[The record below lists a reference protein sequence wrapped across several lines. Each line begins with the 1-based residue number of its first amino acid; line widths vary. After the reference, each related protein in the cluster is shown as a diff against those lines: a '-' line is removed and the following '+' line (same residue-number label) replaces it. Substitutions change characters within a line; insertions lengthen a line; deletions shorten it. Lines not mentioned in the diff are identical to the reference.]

1 MQMLQDDTQRSD
13 LMLAKEGGQI
23 EGGGQGHNSKG
34 IAVVESELILEL
46 ILEIFEALP
55 SSSSLHRLTRYAV
68 WALHSNRFIRI
79 QSPEAYSYPHTIPA
93 YPQDGN
99 ALSVTLSTQLTHGQ
113 MERRDARTRPHV
125 EE

>member
-1 MQMLQDDTQRSD
+1 MLYAARVTMPRGYYADATRRYTS
-13 LMLAKEGGQI
+13 
-23 EGGGQGHNSKG
+23 
-34 IAVVESELILEL
+34 ESELILEL

-79 QSPEAYSYPHTIPA
+79 QSPEAYSYPRTYSVPRGILIPA

>member
-1 MQMLQDDTQRSD
+1 MLQDDTQRSD

-68 WALHSNRFIRI
+68 WALHSTRFIRI
-79 QSPEAYSYPHTIPA
+79 QSPEAYSYPHT
-93 YPQDGN
+93 
-99 ALSVTLSTQLTHGQ
+99 
-113 MERRDARTRPHV
+113 RTMGMR
-125 EE
+125 